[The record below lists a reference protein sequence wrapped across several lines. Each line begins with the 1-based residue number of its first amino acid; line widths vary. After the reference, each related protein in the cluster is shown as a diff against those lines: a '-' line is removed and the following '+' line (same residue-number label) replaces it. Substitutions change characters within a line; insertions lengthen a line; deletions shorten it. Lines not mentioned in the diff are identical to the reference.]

1 MPKRTALAILL
12 ALCAL
17 IAACA
22 PGARVIAP
30 PTFTIDASS
39 SGFVRI
45 DPPGVGDGT
54 ATFRLAMQAH
64 NPNPV
69 ALKLASLDGGL
80 FVQDVRA
87 ATVSFR
93 GGLELRANGSSP
105 VTIDV
110 RVPLGAAPSLLDSIG
125 RLIAGQSVRYR
136 VDASVGVE
144 LLGTVQSF
152 PAFTLAQGELTRP
165 LLLSAPTVTL
175 AGGSVRFDSVT
186 SVAIGLDLA
195 LANQGIVG
203 YRLSSPELRL
213 RVAGVDA
220 ATVGLGA
227 VEVPAAGAATASL
240 VFRFNPLALG
250 PALATQVQAASAGS
264 SGLGFELVGS
274 FSLEAPGLA
283 SLALQSATLLSDVL
297 R

>member
-30 PTFTIDASS
+30 PTFTIDAAN

-45 DPPGVGDGT
+45 DPAGIGDGT
-54 ATFRLAMQAH
+54 ATFRLALHVH

-69 ALKLASLDGGL
+69 SFKLASLDGGL

-87 ATVSFR
+87 ASISFR
-93 GGLELRANGSSP
+93 GGLEVRANGSSP
-105 VTIDV
+105 FTIDV
-110 RVPLGAAPSLLDSIG
+110 RVPLGAAPALVDSIA
-125 RLIAGQSVRYR
+125 RLISAQSVRYR
-136 VDASVGVE
+136 VDAAVGVE
-144 LLGTVQSF
+144 LLGAVQSF
-152 PAFTLAQGELTRP
+152 PSFTLAQGELTRP
-165 LLLSAPTVTL
+165 LLLTAPTIAL
-175 AGGSVRFDSVT
+175 AGGSVRFESLT
-186 SVAIGLDLA
+186 SVAISIDLA

-220 ATVGLGA
+220 ATARLTT
-227 VEVPAAGAATASL
+227 VEVPAAGASMASL
-240 VFRFNPLALG
+240 VFRFNPLTLG
-250 PALATQVQAASAGS
+250 PALATQVQAASAGTA
-264 SGLGFELVGS
+264 GLGFDLIGG
-274 FSLEAPGLA
+274 FNLEAPGLA
-283 SLALQSATLLSDVL
+283 SLALQSSTLLSDVL